1 MDRVQD
7 RSWNKGFATGFLVL
21 ALSVGGQVASGPA
34 LDEPS
39 CDRSPSGG
47 LVSELVAR
55 LAGAQGQGIAQR
67 VALKVLDAVLHTC
80 S

>member
-1 MDRVQD
+1 MDRVQN
-7 RSWNKGFATGFLVL
+7 RSWNQGFGAGFLVL
-21 ALSVGGQVASGPA
+21 ALSVGGQVASSPA

-39 CDRSPSGG
+39 CGRSRPGS